1 MKLFFRA
8 GLYKH
13 LMHISKQLGA
23 LLNHRKQLFLALL
36 SRIRH
41 PIPRARKSKHPK
53 KKRREKRLLRQF
65 IVFRIL
71 RRTGRFLG
79 RPVKR
84 FVIAPILRCARDPEP
99 EAPDPKREAKRR
111 RSLFGSWGWLPL
123 LVLVS
128 ALGLLLIAYG
138 FSISR
143 NVGPG
148 RLRDFFYPGILMLF
162 TPMFARLVTPY
173 ASRIERIILLCA
185 TGVGCYCIRALT
197 SPLHF
202 YLYDEFLHWRTEND
216 VIASGHL
223 FTPNSLLPVSP
234 YYPGLE
240 IVTNAICMLSGISP
254 FYASLILI
262 GVARLTM
269 ILTLFAMNE
278 ELFQSSRT
286 GSIAAAIYMV
296 NPHFLFFD
304 TQYAY
309 ESLALPLALVIFC
322 IMTPYQA
329 LSVEVKRLKAV
340 ASSSLLL
347 VGSAAMNVR
356 ENYRTV
362 KRDRRSTVIMAV
374 IVLAALTCTHH
385 ATDFFFIALLGIWS
399 VLYRWLRLSSK
410 FRAQLTW
417 LTVLGLAL
425 AVAWAESP
433 NNTVV
438 PYLLGFLS
446 TVFSH
451 HGKHFAGS
459 ASTTN
464 YAPMNWE
471 KNLAQYGT
479 YFTLVIILLGL
490 VCLWQR
496 YRSNALVCQLG
507 LVALGLHASQVLK
520 ISDSGIQ
527 LADRASA
534 VLYVAVSAALAVFI
548 VQFWPTRTLH
558 WYHIL
563 MITVTI
569 TLLFMGGYVS
579 SGGSGYGAPP
589 SPYVVGADSRS
600 IDIESIQAATW
611 THLYLGSNNRM
622 GTDRTNQLLM
632 ATFGNQ
638 RIIDTIADHIDVSTI
653 FFDAQLTPED
663 FSLIERG
670 QLTYLVVD
678 LRLTTSPPAVG
689 SYFEKGEPGAMM
701 HKIPVSRAVM
711 MKFDVMEGVNKI
723 FDGGDM
729 VVFDIR
735 GLLHAHKHDKKF

>member
-1 MKLFFRA
+1 MR
-8 GLYKH
+8 
-13 LMHISKQLGA
+13 
-23 LLNHRKQLFLALL
+23 
-36 SRIRH
+36 
-41 PIPRARKSKHPK
+41 
-53 KKRREKRLLRQF
+53 
-65 IVFRIL
+65 
-71 RRTGRFLG
+71 
-79 RPVKR
+79 R
-84 FVIAPILRCARDPEP
+84 FVIAPMLRRARDPEP
-99 EAPDPKREAKRR
+99 EAPDPKQEAKRR

-123 LVLVS
+123 LTLVS

-138 FSISR
+138 FSITR
-143 NVGPG
+143 NAGPS
-148 RLRDFFYPGILMLF
+148 RLRDFFYPGVLMLF
-162 TPMFARLVTPY
+162 TPMVARLITPY
-173 ASRIERIILLCA
+173 ASRIERVLLLCM

-223 FTPNSLLPVSP
+223 FTPNALLPVSP

-278 ELFQSSRT
+278 ELFHSSRT
-286 GSIAAAIYMV
+286 GSIATAIYMV

-329 LSVEVKRLKAV
+329 LSVEVKRLKAA
-340 ASSSLLL
+340 ASSSLVL
-347 VGSAAMNVR
+347 VGFAAMNIK
-356 ENYRTV
+356 ENYRDV

-374 IVLAALTCTHH
+374 VVLAALTCTHH

-417 LTVLGLAL
+417 LMILGLVL

-451 HGKHFAGS
+451 PGKHFAGA
-459 ASTTN
+459 ASTAN

-471 KNLAQYGT
+471 KDLAQYGT
-479 YFTLVIILLGL
+479 YFTLVVIFPGLL
-490 VCLWQR
+490 CLWQR
-496 YRSNALVCQLG
+496 YRSHALVCQLG

-520 ISDSGIQ
+520 TSDSGIQ

-534 VLYVAVSAALAVFI
+534 VLYVAVSAALGVFL
-548 VQFWPTRTLH
+548 VQFWPTRQLH

-569 TLLFMGGYVS
+569 TLLFMGGYIS

-589 SPYVVGADSRS
+589 TPYVVGADSRS
-600 IDIESIQAATW
+600 IDTESIQAATW
-611 THLYLGSNNRM
+611 THLYLGSNNHM

-638 RIIDTIADHIDVSTI
+638 RIIDTIADHIDVATI
-653 FFDAQLTPED
+653 FFDATLTPED

-689 SYFEKGEPGAMM
+689 SYFEKGEPGAMI
-701 HKIPVSRAVM
+701 HKTPVSREVM
-711 MKFDVMEGVNKI
+711 MKFDTMQGVNKI
-723 FDGGDM
+723 FDGGDL
-729 VVFDIR
+729 VIFDIR
-735 GLLHAHKHDKKF
+735 GLLHAHKNDKKP

>member
-1 MKLFFRA
+1 MKSSFRA
-8 GLYKH
+8 GLYKQM
-13 LMHISKQLGA
+13 MHIFKQLSS
-23 LLNHRKQLFLALL
+23 LLNKRKQLFLALL
-36 SRIRH
+36 SRICH
-41 PIPRARKSKHPK
+41 PTTRVRKE

-71 RRTGRFLG
+71 RRIGRILTWPI
-79 RPVKR
+79 RR
-84 FVIAPILRCARDPEP
+84 FVIAPVLKRARDPEP

-111 RSLFGSWGWLPL
+111 RSLFGSWGWMPL
-123 LVLVS
+123 LAVVS

-143 NVGPG
+143 NAGPG
-148 RLRDFFYPGILMLF
+148 KLRFFFYPGVLMLF
-162 TPMFARLVTPY
+162 TPMVARLLTPH
-173 ASRIERIILLCA
+173 ASRIERVILLCS

-216 VIASGHL
+216 VIASSHL

-269 ILTLFAMNE
+269 TLTLFAMNE
-278 ELFQSSRT
+278 ELFHSSRT

-329 LSVEVKRLKAV
+329 LSIEVRRLKAV
-340 ASSSLLL
+340 SSSSLLL
-347 VGSAAMNVR
+347 VGAAAMNVM
-356 ENYRTV
+356 ENYRNV
-362 KRDRRSTVIMAV
+362 KRDRRSTIIMAV
-374 IVLAALTCTHH
+374 VVLAALTCTHH

-417 LTVLGLAL
+417 LTVLGLVL

-451 HGKHFAGS
+451 PGKHFAGA
-459 ASTTN
+459 ASTAN
-464 YAPMNWE
+464 YAPLTWE

-496 YRSNALVCQLG
+496 YRSHALACQFG

-520 ISDSGIQ
+520 TSDSGIQ

-548 VQFWPTRTLH
+548 VQFWPTRQLH
-558 WYHIL
+558 WYHVLI
-563 MITVTI
+563 ITVTI
-569 TLLFMGGYVS
+569 TLLFMGGYIS

-600 IDIESIQAATW
+600 IDIESIQAGTW
-611 THLYLGSNNRM
+611 THQYLGSNNHM

-653 FFDAQLTPED
+653 FFDATLTSED
-663 FSLIERG
+663 YELLGRG

-701 HKIPVSRAVM
+701 HKKPVSRDVM
-711 MKFDVMEGVNKI
+711 MKFDKMDGVNKI

-729 VVFDIR
+729 IVFDIR
-735 GLLHAHKHDKKF
+735 GLLHAHKHSKKS

>member
-1 MKLFFRA
+1 MRV
-8 GLYKH
+8 
-13 LMHISKQLGA
+13 
-23 LLNHRKQLFLALL
+23 RKE
-36 SRIRH
+36 
-41 PIPRARKSKHPK
+41 K
-53 KKRREKRLLRQF
+53 KRLLRQF

-71 RRTGRFLG
+71 RRVLRRIGRILTWPI
-79 RPVKR
+79 RR
-84 FVIAPILRCARDPEP
+84 FVIAPVLRRARDLEP
-99 EAPDPKREAKRR
+99 EAPDPKQEAKRR
-111 RSLFGSWGWLPL
+111 RSLFGTWGWMPL
-123 LVLVS
+123 LALVS

-138 FSISR
+138 FSLSR
-143 NVGPG
+143 NAGPG
-148 RLRDFFYPGILMLF
+148 KLRFFFYPGILMLF
-162 TPMFARLVTPY
+162 TPMVARLITPY
-173 ASRIERIILLCA
+173 VSRIERVILLCI

-216 VIASGHL
+216 VIASSHL

-240 IVTNAICMLSGISP
+240 IVTNAVCMLSGISP

-269 ILTLFAMNE
+269 TLTLFAMNE
-278 ELFQSSRT
+278 ELFHSSRT
-286 GSIAAAIYMV
+286 GSITAAIYMV

-329 LSVEVKRLKAV
+329 MSIEVRRLRAV
-340 ASSSLLL
+340 TSSSLLL
-347 VGSAAMNVR
+347 VGSAAMNVM
-356 ENYRTV
+356 ENYRNM

-374 IVLAALTCTHH
+374 VVLAALTCTHH

-410 FRAQLTW
+410 LRAHLTW
-417 LTVLGLAL
+417 LTVLGLVL

-451 HGKHFAGS
+451 PGKHFAGA
-459 ASTTN
+459 ASTAN
-464 YAPMNWE
+464 YAPLTWE
-471 KNLAQYGT
+471 KDLAQYGT
-479 YFTLVIILLGL
+479 YFTLVIILFGL

-496 YRSNALVCQLG
+496 YRSHALACQFG

-520 ISDSGIQ
+520 TSDSGIQ

-548 VQFWPTRTLH
+548 VQFWPTRQLH
-558 WYHIL
+558 WYHVLI
-563 MITVTI
+563 ITVTI
-569 TLLFMGGYVS
+569 TLLFMGGYIS

-611 THLYLGSNNRM
+611 THQYLGSNNHM

-653 FFDAQLTPED
+653 FFDAALTPTDYE
-663 FSLIERG
+663 LIGRG

-701 HKIPVSRAVM
+701 HKKPVSRDVM
-711 MKFDVMEGVNKI
+711 MKFDEMDGVNKI

-729 VVFDIR
+729 IVFDIR
-735 GLLHAHKHDKKF
+735 GLLHAHKHPKKS